1 MDCPNVTTGASEK
14 EYVYP
19 NERAKVDQTQRK
31 ACTESSK
38 RITTRKRES
47 INDKAKEARRKAK
60 KAAKKDV
67 TWKSRTKKDPG
78 VPSLAPFKD
87 QVLAEAQQ
95 EKQRR
100 EDAKL
105 LQKEKQKMSVEELA
119 AEAAAQQQS
128 DESEEDTDDDDDAV
142 PELFREEAA
151 QGRAYAR
158 SLRSVISDADIL
170 VQVLDARD
178 PMGSRTL
185 SLEKDIQNAH
195 PPKKLVFVLNK
206 IDLVPK
212 ENVEA
217 WLKYLRRSFP
227 TLAFRSSTQSQRN
240 NLTGGHTG
248 SAAAAGV
255 NGLLTLL
262 KNYARGPAKSLTVGV
277 VGLPNVGKSSLINTL
292 KRSKACSVAPT
303 PGWTKEVQM
312 VSLDGGLKIMDC
324 PGVVLDARV
333 EPGAVEAAKQVLRSA
348 VPIDKLDDPITPVE
362 LLLSKCKKEHL
373 MMLYNIPSFETTQ
386 EFLVHTARSRGRI
399 RKVCSELKFLF
410 LSAALTNC
418 PSLAP
423 RAAFLTFPTLLAPSS
438 ETGVLVAFLTTPCH
452 LPSQRLP
459 QPKLQPAALLLLR
472 RQPNQPRTPS
482 CLALPPNST
491 WTLC

>member
-1 MDCPNVTTGASEK
+1 M
-14 EYVYP
+14 
-19 NERAKVDQTQRK
+19 
-31 ACTESSK
+31 
-38 RITTRKRES
+38 
-47 INDKAKEARRKAK
+47 
-60 KAAKKDV
+60 
-67 TWKSRTKKDPG
+67 KKDPG

-95 EKQRR
+95 EKIRR
-100 EDAKL
+100 EEAKL
-105 LQKEKQKMSVEELA
+105 QQKEKQKMSLEELA
-119 AEAAAQQQS
+119 AQAAAQQA
-128 DESEEDTDDDDDAV
+128 DSEEDDTDSDDDSDAV
-142 PELFREEAA
+142 PELYREEAA

-185 SLEKDIQNAH
+185 SLEKDILNSNS
-195 PPKKLVFVLNK
+195 PKKLVFVLNK

-248 SAAAAGV
+248 SAAASGV

-348 VPIDKLDDPITPVE
+348 VPIDKVEDPVTPVE

-373 MMLYNIPSFETTQ
+373 MMLYNIPGFETTQ
-386 EFLVHTARSRGRI
+386 EFLVHTARARGRI
-399 RKVCSELKFLF
+399 RKVRTMESSLGQT
-410 LSAALTNC
+410 LSA
-418 PSLAP
+418 
-423 RAAFLTFPTLLAPSS
+423 
-438 ETGVLVAFLTTPCH
+438 
-452 LPSQRLP
+452 
-459 QPKLQPAALLLLR
+459 
-472 RQPNQPRTPS
+472 
-482 CLALPPNST
+482 
-491 WTLC
+491 